1 MKLYHVNFNYSCDYI
16 KVITALP
23 RINFIPEKKSD
34 RRHPDVKSYSDY
46 NELEKDLN
54 SIWEN
59 MDIKDALNKYPDS
72 ITIASNDRSQVLTIS
87 EYEKVYNYCHIQS
100 IINTEVETTHNFINY
115 DMLAEKISNSLIS
128 KTGSNLFNNKL
139 EIHQPNMPLF
149 TYNNFIHLNDCC
161 TEVLQEHINEGY
173 RVVAICPQP
182 DQRRPAYILGK
193 EEVKKKILNFI

>member
-1 MKLYHVNFNYSCDYI
+1 MKLYHVKFNYDCDYI
-16 KVITALP
+16 KVTTALP
-23 RINFIPEKKSD
+23 RIKFNAQKKSYN
-34 RRHPDVKSYSDY
+34 RHPDVKSYHNY

-59 MDIKDALNKYPDS
+59 MSIKDALDKYPDA
-72 ITIASNDRSQVLTIS
+72 ITIASNDESQILTIN
-87 EYEKVYNYCHIQS
+87 EYERVYDCCYIKS
-100 IINTEVETTHNFINY
+100 IINTEVETTHSFINY

-161 TEVLQEHINEGY
+161 TELLQEHINKGY

-182 DQRRPAYILGK
+182 DQRRPDYILGVFIK
-193 EEVKKKILNFI
+193 EEV